1 MESADFST
9 FRMYVCAIHFMNF
22 FIQRDCLSSSLS
34 VLYGLTNIL
43 CEIRRSTFVIKLIL
57 LLLEQPLL
65 HDGCMR
71 GCCRLKDALS
81 LNCTVHHQ
89 HVAVHLVRWVVVEV
103 DARGRQLGANLGLI
117 DEA

>member
-1 MESADFST
+1 
-9 FRMYVCAIHFMNF
+9 MYVCAIHFMNF

-57 LLLEQPLL
+57 LLLKQPLL